1 MPSVSVL
8 MAVYNG
14 ERHLASAIDSILAQT
29 HPDFEFIIVDDG
41 STDRSGEIIR
51 RYADPRIRLI
61 TLDQNAGLS
70 PALNAGLQTVTT
82 PLVAR
87 QDADDFSEPTRLAR
101 QLTVMRA
108 RPSLAL
114 LGSRATVMTE
124 RGVSTGTVWRPVGAA
139 SIRWY
144 GLFDNPFAHTSVM
157 FKTSVVRDELGG
169 YDPSF
174 DPFSQDWALWCRLME
189 RHDVDNLADRLVR
202 YRVVPSSIIGALD
215 GKDEEHRYRQR
226 FGEIIRHIVSRHA
239 PRTLGDGVINEAEAL
254 HLADFVLGVDEAHV
268 PDFLALF
275 ERLLTVFCAR
285 HPKLRDSPDFLD
297 TLAHQ
302 FDALAYRTIPPTRR
316 SAIAVYRHALVRH
329 PQVVRHLSWPRALS
343 LAVLGKRG
351 RGQLADLRRFM
362 FTRER

>member
-29 HPDFEFIIVDDG
+29 HRDFEFIIVDDG
-41 STDRSGEIIR
+41 STDRSADIVR
-51 RYADPRIRLI
+51 RYTDPRIRLI

-70 PALNAGLQTVTT
+70 PALNTGLQAVSSA
-82 PLVAR
+82 LVAR
-87 QDADDFSEPTRLAR
+87 QDADDLSEPTRLAR
-101 QLTVMRA
+101 QLTAMRA

-114 LGSRATVMTE
+114 LGSRATVMNE
-124 RGVSTGTVWRPVGAA
+124 RGVSTGTVWRPIGAA

-157 FKTSVVRDELGG
+157 FKTSVVRDELSG
-169 YDPSF
+169 YDASF

-189 RHDVDNLADRLVR
+189 RYEVDNLEHRLVR

-226 FGEIIRHIVSRHA
+226 FAEIVRQIVSRNTSRA
-239 PRTLGDGVINEAEAL
+239 LGGGVIDEADAL
-254 HLADFVLGVDEAHV
+254 ALADFVLGVDEAQV
-268 PDFLALF
+268 PGFLALF
-275 ERLLTVFCAR
+275 ERVLAAFRTR
-285 HPKLRDSPDFLD
+285 HPEACDSPDFLD

-302 FDALAYRTIPPTRR
+302 FDALAYRTIPPTRW
-316 SAIAVYRHALVRH
+316 SAVAVYRHALVRH
-329 PQVVRHLSWPRALS
+329 PQLLRYLSWPRALS
-343 LAVLGKRG
+343 LAVFGRRG
-351 RGQLADLRRFM
+351 RQRLAMISRPG
-362 FTRER
+362 